1 MRLRHIEVFHAVMQ
15 AGTISGAAQVLH
27 ISQPAVTKVLQHCEL
42 QLGLPLFE
50 RIRGKLYPR
59 PEAHRLFAETEKL
72 TRDLAGIRRLAAT
85 LKSKSVETLRL
96 VATPSLA
103 NSVLPP
109 AIVAWRQAFP
119 QTQCEL
125 GTEHTDEIVN
135 ILRIGEADLALSLQ
149 DPRHPNIVAD
159 PVAEGPLM
167 VLAPAGT
174 WPAAQRGKPIDIQTL
189 PAELIG
195 LHGSNSLGEL
205 VAGAFEAAEQ
215 VPTYR
220 TVVQSYQIAR
230 SLVEAGGGVAVVDP
244 FCAALPAPD
253 KLERRPLAPALPVRL
268 YVLSASH
275 HPLSHGARE
284 LVRCITEVARQ
295 CVGQSAGTAAR

>member
-72 TRDLAGIRRLAAT
+72 SRDLAGIRRLAAS
-85 LKSKSVETLRL
+85 LKNRSVETLRL

-103 NSVLPP
+103 QSVLPP
-109 AIVAWRQAFP
+109 AMAHWRTGFA

-125 GTEHTDEIVN
+125 GTQHTAEIVN

-149 DPRHPNIVAD
+149 DPRHPNIVAE
-159 PVAEGPLM
+159 PLAEGPL
-167 VLAPAGT
+167 VALAPAGT
-174 WPAAQRGKPIDIQTL
+174 WPASQRGKPIEVVAL
-189 PAELIG
+189 PDDLIG
-195 LHGSNSLGEL
+195 LPGSDPLGEL
-205 VAGAFEAAEQ
+205 IAGAFEAAERHA
-215 VPTYR
+215 VHR
-220 TVVQSYQIAR
+220 TVVQTYQIAR
-230 SLVEAGGGVAVVDP
+230 SLVEAGGGVTVVDP
-244 FCAALPAPD
+244 FTAALPAPD
-253 KLERRPLAPALPVRL
+253 RLDRRPLVPTLPVRL
-268 YVLSASH
+268 YVLSASNA
-275 HPLSHGARE
+275 PLSHAARE
-284 LVRCITEVARQ
+284 LVKSVALVAQRCVE
-295 CVGQSAGTAAR
+295 GPWK

>member
-72 TRDLAGIRRLAAT
+72 TRDLAGIRRLAAA
-85 LKSKSVETLRL
+85 LKSKSVETVRV

-103 NSVLPP
+103 ASVLPG
-109 AIVAWRQAFP
+109 AVTAWRRAFA

-125 GTEHTDEIVN
+125 STEHTGQIVD
-135 ILRIGEADLALSLQ
+135 ILRIGEADLGLSLQ
-149 DPRHPNIVAD
+149 DPRHPNIVAE
-159 PVAEGPLM
+159 PIAEGPLT

-174 WPAAQRGKPIDIQTL
+174 WSASQRARPIGISEL
-189 PAELIG
+189 PPSLVG
-195 LHGSNSLGEL
+195 LPGSDPLGEL
-205 VAGAFEAAEQ
+205 LASAFEAADHHPA
-215 VPTYR
+215 VL
-220 TVVQSYQIAR
+220 TVAQSYRLAR
-230 SLVEAGGGVAVVDP
+230 SLVESGGVSAVVDP
-244 FCAALPAPD
+244 FTAALPRSD
-253 KLERRPLAPALPVRL
+253 KLERRPLDPPLPVRL

-275 HPLSHGARE
+275 HPLAHSARE
-284 LVRCITEVARQ
+284 LVRCVAQVAR
-295 CVGQSAGTAAR
+295 G